1 MNHPSRK
8 FWTMALTVLAIFG
21 LLTGLLV
28 PQTNLNKAQAAIQK
42 QDSTPLDIHGPF
54 TSQPVYPT
62 EYNGDLRDLQTTTS
76 SGGGEVPAPGKVIQ
90 GNITST
96 TPWVDPVAQQSFSQG
111 QMPAPIIDFDG
122 LNIADGGGWHPP
134 DTNGDVGPVH
144 YIQTVNIAIGIY
156 DKATGAELLNLPY
169 NTFFQNAPSPCNNQ
183 NRGDVIVLYDPMV
196 DRWVVTDFSLPSG
209 GPYYECIAVSQSG
222 DPVSGGW
229 WFYALQAGAAGSSW
243 HDYPKLGVWA
253 DGWYMTANMF
263 DPWIGAR
270 VWALDRTSMIGG
282 GPLNE
287 IHFDCG
293 ASCASLLPANF
304 RGSPPPEGSPEY
316 FASLNFPN
324 SLSLF
329 EFHADWVNP
338 GNSSFTWTADIPV
351 EPFQI
356 TWDIPQKNTTQ
367 MLDSLADRLM
377 MQLQYRQLSD
387 GTEALYVNHSVSSG
401 GVVGVRWYEVHD
413 PGGNP
418 VLFQQ
423 GTYQPDN
430 NYRWMGS
437 IAADKEGNIAVGYSV
452 SSTDMFPAIRYAGR
466 LAGETPG
473 ILTQNEA
480 SLIEGTGS
488 QTGSNRWGDYSAM
501 TVDPVD
507 DCTFWYTQEYF
518 KITSGNWETRIG
530 SFRFPS
536 CGQPKGTIAGFVYN
550 SVTDQPVVGVPVVAT
565 GASYTFST
573 QTDADGYFSI
583 SVMAGSY
590 DLTAGPLLPGY
601 PGTDVANGV
610 PVVVD
615 ETTNQDF
622 YLDPAPSLVHDGI
635 TLADPYGNNNS
646 YAEPGEQN
654 LQLSESLFNQG
665 ATTSTQITAKVT
677 SLTAGVTVNT
687 ADSTY
692 ADIAAGESGL
702 NFTPYVFSIDS
713 SVACGTDLNFQAVVT
728 DTYTTYNTAFSL
740 NASIVLPRQD
750 LFFNDVEG
758 GAAGWTT
765 GGSPNSWAITTN
777 QSHTPTHSWTDSPA
791 GDYQNNAN
799 NWVRTPAY
807 DLSGKRHVQV
817 SGWFKYALEAGW
829 DYAYLE
835 YSLNG
840 GGTWNTAN
848 PLATFN
854 GSQTDWWFE
863 LVDAPELD
871 NQANVALRIHLVSDG
886 GVTEDGIY
894 VDDMAL
900 SYEPY
905 ICTYTP
911 LDADFSATPTEGVAP
926 LTVVFTNTSSGDF
939 TDSLWQFGDGL
950 TSTLESPT
958 HIYDQAGAY
967 TVTLTISGTSGTD
980 TLVRPN
986 YITVSAPAPDAPTL
1000 ISPADGSWTGS
1011 PVTFVWQPA
1020 DGGPPAEGYVL
1031 YLDDSPVVTTTETTA
1046 TLAISPWAHTWYV
1059 VATNASGSSLPSA
1072 TWSFD
1077 VFGKF
1082 FLPLT
1087 QK

>member
-1 MNHPSRK
+1 
-8 FWTMALTVLAIFG
+8 MALTVLAIFG
-21 LLTGLLV
+21 LLMGLLV
-28 PQTNLNKAQAAIQK
+28 PFTNLNKAQAATQK
-42 QDSTPLDIHGPF
+42 QGPTPPDIHGPF
-54 TSQPVYPT
+54 TGQPVYPT
-62 EYNGDLRDLQTTTS
+62 VFTGDLRDLQTSTS
-76 SGGGEVPAPGKVIQ
+76 SSGGEVPAPVKVIQ
-90 GNITST
+90 GNVTST

-183 NRGDVIVLYDPMV
+183 NRGDVIVLYDPLV
-196 DRWVVTDFSLPSG
+196 DRWVVTDFSLPPG
-209 GPYYECIAVSQSG
+209 NADYECIAVSMNG
-222 DPVSGGW
+222 DANLLEGGW
-229 WFYALQAGAAGSSW
+229 YFYALQTNNPDGSW

-263 DPWIGAR
+263 DPWSGVR
-270 VWALDRTSMIGG
+270 VWALDRDSMIAGE
-282 GPLNE
+282 PFIPIL
-287 IHFDCG
+287 FDCG
-293 ASCASLLPANF
+293 SCASLLPANF

-316 FASLNFPN
+316 LASLNFPN
-324 SLSLF
+324 SLYLF
-329 EFHADWVNP
+329 EFHVDWVNP

-356 TWDIPQKNTTQ
+356 TWDIPQKNTGQT
-367 MLDSLADRLM
+367 LDSLADRLM

-437 IAADKEGNIAVGYSV
+437 IAADQDGNIAVGYSV
-452 SSTDMFPAIRYAGR
+452 SSSNMFPAIRYAGR

-507 DCTFWYTQEYF
+507 DCTFWYTQEYL
-518 KITSGNWETRIG
+518 KVTSGNWETRIG

-536 CGQPKGTIAGFVYN
+536 CGLPKGTIAGYVYN
-550 SVTDQPVVGVPVVAT
+550 SVTNLPVAGVPVFAA
-565 GASYTFST
+565 GASYNFNT
-573 QTDADGYFSI
+573 QTDAAGYFSMKLI
-583 SVMAGSY
+583 AGSY

-601 PGTDVANGV
+601 PGTDLANDV
-610 PVVVD
+610 SVFVD
-615 ETTNQDF
+615 EITNQDF
-622 YLDPAPSLVHDGI
+622 YLDPAPFLIHDGI
-635 TLADPYGNNNS
+635 SLSDPIGNNNG
-646 YAEPGEQN
+646 YAEPGEQG
-654 LQLSESLFNQG
+654 LQLSESLKNLG

-677 SLTAGVTVNT
+677 SLTTGVTVHT

-702 NFTPYVFSIDS
+702 NLTPYVFSIDS

-728 DTYTTYNTAFSL
+728 DTYTTYTTAFSL
-740 NASIVLPRQD
+740 NASIALPRQD
-750 LFFNDVEG
+750 VFFNDVEA
-758 GAAGWTT
+758 GAAGWTS
-765 GGSPNSWAITTN
+765 GGNPNSWNITTN
-777 QSHTPTHSWTDSPA
+777 QSHSPTHSWTDSPA
-791 GDYQNNAN
+791 GNYQNNAN

-807 DLSGKRHVQV
+807 DLSGKRYVQV

-840 GGTWNTAN
+840 GGTWNTAD
-848 PLATFN
+848 PLASFN
-854 GSQTDWWFE
+854 GLQTDWQYV
-863 LVDAPELD
+863 LVDAPALD
-871 NQANVALRIHLVSDG
+871 NQANVALRIHLISDS

-905 ICTYTP
+905 ECTYTP
-911 LDADFSATPTEGVAP
+911 V
-926 LTVVFTNTSSGDF
+926 
-939 TDSLWQFGDGL
+939 
-950 TSTLESPT
+950 
-958 HIYDQAGAY
+958 
-967 TVTLTISGTSGTD
+967 
-980 TLVRPN
+980 
-986 YITVSAPAPDAPTL
+986 PDAPVL
-1000 ISPADGSWTGS
+1000 VSPADDSWVGN

-1020 DGGPPAEGYVL
+1020 EGGSPVEGYIL
-1031 YLDDSPVVTTTETTA
+1031 YLDDSPVVTTTETTVN
-1046 TLAISPWAHTWYV
+1046 LVISPWAHTWYV
-1059 VATNASGSSLPSA
+1059 VATNASGSSLPSE
-1072 TWSFD
+1072 TWNFD
-1077 VFGKF
+1077 VFGKV